1 MFEVIIYTSENGK
14 SSVKD
19 FFDSLHADKSK
30 SKERFMNEKEKF
42 KCD

>member
-1 MFEVIIYTSENGK
+1 MFEVIIYASENGK

-30 SKERFMNEKEKF
+30 NA
-42 KCD
+42 